1 MIYIEEI
8 GYIVYMKNRTEL
20 KKISTSV
27 PEKLLKE
34 ACLLSSLNQTEALI
48 QGLQELV
55 RKEKREK
62 LMSLKGKVKIAINLD
77 QERERGRF

>member
-1 MIYIEEI
+1 MA
-8 GYIVYMKNRTEL
+8 KRAPL
-20 KKISTSV
+20 KKISTSI

-55 RKEKREK
+55 RKEKRDR
-62 LMSLKGKVKIAINLD
+62 LISLKGKITISLNLD

>member
-1 MIYIEEI
+1 MA
-8 GYIVYMKNRTEL
+8 KRAPL
-20 KKISTSV
+20 KKISTSI

-55 RKEKREK
+55 RKEKRDR
-62 LMSLKGKVKIAINLD
+62 LISLKGKIMISLNLD